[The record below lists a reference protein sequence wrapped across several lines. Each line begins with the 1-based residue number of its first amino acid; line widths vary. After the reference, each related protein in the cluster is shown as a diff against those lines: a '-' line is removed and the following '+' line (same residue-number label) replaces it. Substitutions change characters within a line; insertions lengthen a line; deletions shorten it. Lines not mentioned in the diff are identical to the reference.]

1 MSPYSYCQAEMVRGE
16 MAKSATEL
24 RSGGLRKKPLQ
35 ARSRARVAGILK
47 AAGSLLGEVGYD
59 GLSTNLIAERAQ
71 VPVGSIYQFFE
82 GKDDIVAALVE
93 QFQDRI
99 LRLVSE
105 RLDVATAV
113 RDRRAFIAGVVDGI
127 AGIQAEASAFVCVF
141 SGSQT
146 HARFDSLAR
155 ELRRTLTR
163 HLDRVFAEAFPRLPK
178 DDRGRMLA
186 AWSDITGAMIANLD
200 RSKPGERGKLLE
212 ELKTILGAYLDAKLA
227 AAG

>member
-1 MSPYSYCQAEMVRGE
+1 
-16 MAKSATEL
+16 MAKSTME
-24 RSGGLRKKPLQ
+24 RRNGGLRKMPLQ

-71 VPVGSIYQFFE
+71 VPVGSVYQFFE
-82 GKDDIVAALVE
+82 SKDDVVAALVE

-105 RLDVATAV
+105 QLDAGTAV
-113 RDRRAFIAGVVDGI
+113 RDRRDFIARLVDGI

-146 HARFDSLAR
+146 HARFDGLAR

-178 DDRGRMLA
+178 DDRARMLA

-200 RSKPGERGKLLE
+200 RGKSGERGKLLE